1 MSRMDY
7 RLEILDGQLEAYEP
21 FKRRLIYAI
30 ISAGILM
37 MSWMFFISDT
47 LDKLSALKD
56 RTAELETTVERNSP
70 AAYREK
76 IARVNHELAQKNDE
90 LERLRQNK
98 IALLEQMSDSQGLL
112 FDNRRYAKMLDI
124 LLERSLKL
132 GLEIETMESVD
143 TDKVFYGK
151 VKQLKQLTVTGNGR
165 FPAVAEFLSF
175 AEAQNT
181 LVQVKSVHIR
191 AGEKNP
197 RFTAV
202 ILYMGIE
209 I

>member
-1 MSRMDY
+1 MKRADY

-21 FKRRLIYAI
+21 FKRRLIYALVGG
-30 ISAGILM
+30 GILL
-37 MSWMFFISDT
+37 MSWMFLISDA
-47 LDKLSALKD
+47 LGELSALSEQ
-56 RTAELETTVERNSP
+56 TAELEATLERNSP
-70 AAYREK
+70 AAYRDK
-76 IARVNHELAQKNDE
+76 IKHVNVELVRKHDE
-90 LERLRQNK
+90 LERLRQNRT
-98 IALLEQMSDSQGLL
+98 ALLEQMSDSQGLL

-124 LLERSLKL
+124 LLERSLTL

-151 VKQLKQLTVTGNGR
+151 VKQLKQLTITGSGR

-175 AEAQNT
+175 VEAQNT
-181 LVQVKSVHIR
+181 LVQVKNVHIR
-191 AGEKNP
+191 SGEKDP

-202 ILYMGIE
+202 ILYMGIA

>member
-1 MSRMDY
+1 
-7 RLEILDGQLEAYEP
+7 
-21 FKRRLIYAI
+21 
-30 ISAGILM
+30 
-37 MSWMFFISDT
+37 
-47 LDKLSALKD
+47 
-56 RTAELETTVERNSP
+56 
-70 AAYREK
+70 
-76 IARVNHELAQKNDE
+76 
-90 LERLRQNK
+90 
-98 IALLEQMSDSQGLL
+98 MSDSQGLL